1 MVGFANLPSPPPP
14 IQTSVKIR
22 DFEAPYLPGALSS
35 GMRQISVT
43 GPCQKL
49 KKKGLLPKAWS
60 ETKFN
65 DNWVF
70 PPSTSEFKCWLAS
83 RQLQGGSLS
92 RMESKGFSSDLIL
105 YSLPTWVASLSNG
118 EQRPRR
124 LVKEAVCL
132 SEPAQHLRL
141 PCSVPVFFS
150 TPAINVAVPLAPAQ
164 LQYRHIR
171 VRRASLLLQP
181 LPQRIHQR
189 FLLWVSTLNY
199 VYIGMFTIFWQSDV
213 QAIHNPQRYK
223 RREEMGRSHWALFW
237 CYKMI

>member
-1 MVGFANLPSPPPP
+1 MVGFANLPSPPP

-35 GMRQISVT
+35 GMRQVYYL
-43 GPCQKL
+43 KL
-49 KKKGLLPKAWS
+49 EVKQSSMIIEFSPRLHPSSSADWQA
-60 ETKFN
+60 
-65 DNWVF
+65 DNYKVAHF
-70 PPSTSEFKCWLAS
+70 PEW
-83 RQLQGGSLS
+83 
-92 RMESKGFSSDLIL
+92 KGFSSDLIL

-164 LQYRHIR
+164 LQYRPIR

-189 FLLWVSTLNY
+189 FLLWVSTVNY
-199 VYIGMFTIFWQSDV
+199 VYIGMFTIF
-213 QAIHNPQRYK
+213 
-223 RREEMGRSHWALFW
+223 
-237 CYKMI
+237 